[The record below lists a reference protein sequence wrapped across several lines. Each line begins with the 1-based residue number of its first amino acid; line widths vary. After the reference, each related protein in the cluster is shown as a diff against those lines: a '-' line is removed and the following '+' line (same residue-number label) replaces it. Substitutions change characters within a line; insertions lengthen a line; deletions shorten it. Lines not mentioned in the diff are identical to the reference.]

1 MSERAVGHED
11 RDEHRA
17 RSTEHTVTGGL
28 LPALRPPR
36 LGRTTLVA
44 VDGPSGSGKTHYAA
58 RLAAELGATVVSTD
72 DFATWDDPVSW
83 WPRLV
88 EGVLRPVAEGRPGR
102 YRKTEWT
109 GGRPHPGAYRRVPV
123 PDVLVVEGVSAGRR
137 SITGALSA
145 LVWCELPD
153 GAARLARA
161 VARDGEESRKHLLT
175 WQDFERGWFAVDHT
189 KARAD
194 HLPTPSDTEL

>member
-1 MSERAVGHED
+1 M
-11 RDEHRA
+11 
-17 RSTEHTVTGGL
+17 
-28 LPALRPPR
+28 RPPR

-44 VDGPSGSGKTHYAA
+44 VDGPSGSGKTRYAA
-58 RLAAELGATVVSTD
+58 RLARELDATVVSTD

-88 EGVLRPVAEGRPGR
+88 EGVLKPIGEGRPGG

-109 GGRPHPGAYRRVPV
+109 GGHPHPGAYRRIEV
-123 PDVLVVEGVSAGRR
+123 PDVLVIEGVSAGRR
-137 SITGALSA
+137 SITDTLSY

-153 GAARLARA
+153 PAERLARA
-161 VARDGEESRKHLLT
+161 VARDGEQARNDLVS
-175 WQDFERGWFAVDHT
+175 WQKFEHGWYAVDQT

-194 HLPTPSDTEL
+194 ETMTSSDTESLPVGTSPPSTPTG